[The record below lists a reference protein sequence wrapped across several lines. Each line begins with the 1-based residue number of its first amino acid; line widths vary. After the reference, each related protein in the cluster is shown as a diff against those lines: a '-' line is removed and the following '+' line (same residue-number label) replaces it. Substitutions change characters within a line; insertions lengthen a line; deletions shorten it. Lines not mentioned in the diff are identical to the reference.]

1 LSNILASK
9 SNRRKKIL
17 KKIDF
22 NFSVIPS
29 NVKEDLRIGLIPEAL
44 VEHWAREKAKVIS
57 LSNPTDLIIG
67 ADTIVLVNSKVV
79 GKPTSKAKSFEIL
92 KSLSGK
98 MHSVITGVS
107 LIHLDLNLDITF
119 NATTNVYVRDLNDDD
134 INNYIDNYKPFDKAG
149 SYGIQDKF
157 CAYISG
163 IDGCYYN
170 VMGFPVSLFHSR
182 YQSIR
187 GLVDNYYKQAQ

>member
-1 LSNILASK
+1 MRNILASK

-17 KKIDF
+17 EKINF
-22 NFSVIPS
+22 SFSVIPS
-29 NVKEDLRIGLIPEAL
+29 NIKEDLQIGLIPEAL

-79 GKPTSKAKSFEIL
+79 GKPANKSKSFEIL

-119 NATTNVYVRDLNDDD
+119 NATTNVYVRNLDDDD

-157 CAYISG
+157 CAYISR
-163 IDGCYYN
+163 IDGCFYN

-182 YQSIR
+182 YQSIK
-187 GLVDNYYKQAQ
+187 GIVNNYCKNI